1 MMGAVLSLLLCLAG
15 PQDSFSF
22 RVECVKDTY
31 LLMEPIAVKYTLKN
45 VSDRTYYLDMYN
57 AIYDSLEFHLYELR
71 SGREVPKFRLKV
83 EVDAIPLSMVPD
95 IKFEPGDS
103 EVSVSDIAIHYVDT
117 SLIMPGVYV
126 YRVRP
131 KLNIV
136 GEGWVYLDFSE
147 DTFWVVEPEGEE
159 REAFEFLRK
168 FYSPSMGYSLEISR
182 RILRDKL
189 RQMGETS
196 EKPSKIIQAG
206 LLEYYREFLK
216 RYPNSVYTPIVLDL
230 YEFTCYGAGC
240 PKEEWFGAYRRLIL
254 DFPDTYEAYTGVRGL
269 TELVKGS
276 GAKVTE
282 EEVISILREVVEKHP
297 NSLAALGV
305 RKVITEG
312 ELMEDGGR

>member
-1 MMGAVLSLLLCLAG
+1 MISVLITFVMGFSAE
-15 PQDSFSF
+15 DFSF
-22 RVECVKDTY
+22 RVEMLKDTVY
-31 LLMEPIAVKYTLKN
+31 QMMTVVPRVILKN
-45 VSDRTYYLDMYN
+45 VSGDTLYVKGPDYKLHLLDSEGEELERRVIVEDLVVRT
-57 AIYDSLEFHLYELR
+57 
-71 SGREVPKFRLKV
+71 GRGWRVML
-83 EVDAIPLSMVPD
+83 
-95 IKFEPGDS
+95 PGDS
-103 EVSVSDIAIHYVDT
+103 AVNFGDEFFYLYAGSVGLEPGEYIVRCEGSVSVKGY
-117 SLIMPGVYV
+117 
-126 YRVRP
+126 
-131 KLNIV
+131 
-136 GEGWVYLDFSE
+136 GELELPEVE

-206 LLEYYREFLK
+206 LLEYYREFLR

-305 RKVITEG
+305 RKVISEE
-312 ELMEDGGR
+312 ELEKQ

>member
-1 MMGAVLSLLLCLAG
+1 MVGIAISLLLSLSNRIDA
-15 PQDSFSF
+15 FSF
-22 RVECVKDTY
+22 RVECVRDTY

-168 FYSPSMGYSLEISR
+168 FYGPSMNLGA
-182 RILRDKL
+182 RIVHEWTRGKTFTK
-189 RQMGETS
+189 RGERA
-196 EKPSKIIQAG
+196 KFIQRTRLKYA
-206 LLEYYREFLK
+206 EEFLK
-216 RYPNSVYTPIVLDL
+216 KFPGSVYTPTVLAVYVRASRSL
-230 YEFTCYGAGC
+230 GM
-240 PKEEWFGAYRRLIL
+240 KERCLDSLKRLITE
-254 DFPDTYEAYTGVRGL
+254 FPDTYEAYTGAMQL
-269 TELVKGS
+269 ADM
-276 GAKVTE
+276 AK
-282 EEVISILREVVEKHP
+282 EEVLPFLREVVEKHP

-305 RKVITEG
+305 RKVITE
-312 ELMEDGGR
+312 EEPEKQ